1 MKILL
6 DMGHTLSGSDTG
18 AEGCGRREQDCT
30 REIGYKVKAKLEALG
45 HTVVVCSKDSCS
57 SLMDSLSYR
66 ANTANNAG
74 GDLYIAIHLNAF
86 NNNAYGTEVYTYGG
100 KKFDKAE
107 AVLDN
112 LEGLG
117 YYNRGIKDGS
127 SLYVIRHTNMSAML
141 IECCFI
147 DNENDMYKYNA
158 ENIASAIVKGI
169 TGTAVDTDSPSE
181 QAKNRPYEYGIVT
194 AKNGLKIR
202 KGPGTGTGYD
212 ELGILK
218 YGEKV
223 HIDFEEDGWFSVFWG
238 DHGGFI
244 SSEFVEEYKEVDN
257 WIARLQTACNEQG
270 FSSQTVDGIPGS
282 NTLAGCPLLRYGAVG
297 EITKL
302 LQEKLGVTADGIFG
316 NDTRAAVIAFQRK
329 HNLSADGI
337 VGRNTWRAL
346 LGL

>member
-30 REIGYKVKAKLEALG
+30 REIGYKVKAKLEAVG

-100 KKFDKAE
+100 KEFTE
-107 AVLDN
+107 ARNVLAN
-112 LEGLG
+112 IVALG
-117 YYNRGIKDGS
+117 YSNRGIKDGS
-127 SLYVIRHTNMSAML
+127 RLYVIKNTSMKSML
-141 IECCFI
+141 VECCFI
-147 DNENDMYKYNA
+147 DNQSDMGRYNA
-158 ENIASAIVKGI
+158 DNFANAIVKGI
-169 TGTAVDTDSPSE
+169 TGTTVESDTPSE
-181 QAKNRPYEYGIVT
+181 EIKNKPYEYGVVT
-194 AKNGLKIR
+194 AKSGLKIR
-202 KGPGTGTGYD
+202 KGPGTGYD

-316 NDTRAAVIAFQRK
+316 NDTRAAVVAFQRK

>member
-1 MKILL
+1 MRESIDL
-6 DMGHTLSGSDTG
+6 GHGVNYDGGAIGRIEEETIINEVGTLVIS
-18 AEGCGRREQDCT
+18 
-30 REIGYKVKAKLEALG
+30 KLKALG
-45 HTVVVCSKDSCS
+45 DEVLSVRPS
-57 SLMDSLSYR
+57 SATSLGNSLSQR
-66 ANTANNAG
+66 CTASNNFNADIFVSLHANAG
-74 GDLYIAIHLNAF
+74 GGRGVEI
-86 NNNAYGTEVYTYGG
+86 YTYGG
-100 KKFDKAE
+100 KNLDA
-107 AVLDN
+107 AQRILDN
-112 LEGLG
+112 IVALG
-117 YYNRGIKDGS
+117 FRNRGIKDGS
-127 SLYVIRHTNMSAML
+127 KLYVIRNTVTPAML
-141 IECCFI
+141 IEICFVDTDDVDI
-147 DNENDMYKYNA
+147 YNRVGA
-158 ENIASAIVKGI
+158 NAIADAIVKGLK
-169 TGTAVDTDSPSE
+169 GTTINTTPVETVETS
-181 QAKNRPYEYGIVT
+181 KNKPYEYGVVT
-194 AKNGLKIR
+194 AKSGLKIR
-202 KGPGTGTGYD
+202 KGPGTGYD

-316 NDTRAAVIAFQRK
+316 NDTRAAVVAFQRK

-337 VGRNTWRAL
+337 VGRNTWGVL
-346 LGL
+346 LGI

>member
-6 DMGHTLSGSDTG
+6 DMGHTLSGADTG

-30 REIGYKVKAKLEALG
+30 REIGYNVKAKLEALG

-147 DNENDMYKYNA
+147 DNENDMNIYNPEA
-158 ENIASAIVKGI
+158 LADAIVKGI
-169 TGTAVDTDSPSE
+169 TGTTVESDTPSE
-181 QAKNRPYEYGIVT
+181 EIKNKPYEYGVVT
-194 AKNGLKIR
+194 ASVLNVRDSINGKILGTLP
-202 KGPGTGTGYD
+202 KGAT
-212 ELGILK
+212 
-218 YGEKV
+218 V
-223 HIDFEEDGWFSVFWG
+223 HIDYVKDGWASIFWG
-238 DHGGFI
+238 DHGGWI
-244 SSEFVEEYKEVDN
+244 CMEYVKPKD
-257 WIARLQTACNEQG
+257 L
-270 FSSQTVDGIPGS
+270 
-282 NTLAGCPLLRYGAVG
+282 YGV
-297 EITKL
+297 
-302 LQEKLGVTADGIFG
+302 VTATALNVRDGASV
-316 NDTRAAVIAFQRK
+316 NAPV
-329 HNLSADGI
+329 
-337 VGRNTWRAL
+337 
-346 LGL
+346 LGLKYKGDKVHIGFEQDGWYNIYFGDHGGWVHSKYIRLI